1 MSALVHHYL
10 CGCKAAEWVIFMCA
24 SKAQVP
30 PSAVSSS
37 SERVFQIME
46 CLAAY
51 KSPMRLIDL
60 ANALN
65 MNQPTVLRYLNAL
78 KQCGYIFQDESS
90 SRYFFTWK
98 ICKISDQIMSRMGL
112 RDIASPF
119 LQELSHSLSVG
130 SCIVQMQND
139 NQALYLDVV
148 DNPLDIGRTL
158 KRIGKGAPMYATGS
172 GKLLLSFMSES
183 QLAAYVKSV
192 DFVPLTQYTICDKER
207 LLRDI
212 FEIRARGYA
221 LDNEE
226 CELGIR
232 CISMP
237 VYDYTGHPLVALSVF
252 SSSEIFTDD
261 YLKETIVPALSA
273 AAKEIS
279 WRLGYSLNK

>member
-1 MSALVHHYL
+1 
-10 CGCKAAEWVIFMCA
+10 
-24 SKAQVP
+24 
-30 PSAVSSS
+30 
-37 SERVFQIME
+37 ME
-46 CLAAY
+46 CLAAN

-78 KQCGYIFQDESS
+78 KQGGYVFQDESS

-112 RDIASPF
+112 RDIAAPF
-119 LQELSHSLSVG
+119 LQDLSHRLNVG
-130 SCIVQMQND
+130 SCIVQAQNN

-148 DNPLDIGRTL
+148 DNPSDINRTL
-158 KRIGKGAPMYATGS
+158 KRIGKGAPMYTTGS

-183 QLAAYVKSV
+183 QLASYVESV
-192 DFVPLTQYTICDKER
+192 EFVPLTQYTICDKER

-212 FEIRARGYA
+212 FEIRTRGYA

-237 VYDYTGHPLVALSVF
+237 VYDYTGHPLAALSVF
-252 SSSEIFTDD
+252 SSSIIFTDD
-261 YLKETIVPALSA
+261 YLKENIIPALSA

-279 WRLGYSLNK
+279 WRLGYSE